1 MESTQSTTYEKKF
14 IRVGDIQL
22 HTVFAGP
29 EEGDPIVF
37 LHGFPEFWY
46 GWRKQIN
53 YFAEAGY
60 RVIVPDQRGYN
71 LSDKPADVSAYYIN
85 TLADD
90 VKHLVEA
97 LGYERVV
104 LVGHD
109 WGAAVAW
116 WVATLHPAILDR
128 LVILNVPYPT
138 VMNKQVQKGNWPQI
152 FKSWYIGFFQLPAM
166 PEFLISLNN
175 FAAFERI
182 LLQSS
187 NPGSFTP
194 DDIAEY
200 KIAWQQRGAVKA
212 MLNWYRA
219 MVRPLLRRER
229 NPLRERIRQN
239 LPLRMPVLM
248 LWGEND
254 VALTTDSARDSIDM
268 CENGELIFFPNATH
282 WLQHD
287 EADSVNQM
295 IHDFI
300 TETNDT

>member
-1 MESTQSTTYEKKF
+1 MESTTQQYEKRF
-14 IRVGDIQL
+14 VRAGDVQL

-29 EEGDPIVF
+29 EDGEPLVF

-46 GWRKQIN
+46 GWRKQIG
-53 YFAEAGY
+53 YFANAGY

-71 LSDKPADVSAYYIN
+71 LSDKPLDVSAYYIN

-90 VKHLVEA
+90 VKHLVET
-97 LGYERVV
+97 LGYERVY

-116 WVATLHPAILDR
+116 WVATLHPEILKK
-128 LVILNVPYPT
+128 LVILNVPYPS
-138 VMNKQVQKGNWPQI
+138 VMNKEVQSGNWQQI
-152 FKSWYIGFFQLPAM
+152 FKSWYVGFFQLPAM
-166 PEFLISLNN
+166 PEFVLSVNN
-175 FAAFERI
+175 FAAFERMMR
-182 LLQSS
+182 QSS

-194 DDIAEY
+194 DDFAEY
-200 KIAWQQRGAVKA
+200 RIAWQQRGALKS

-219 MVRPLLRRER
+219 MVRPLIQGKR
-229 NPLRERIRQN
+229 NPRKERIRQN
-239 LPLRMPVLM
+239 LPLTTPVLM

-254 VALTTDSARDSIDM
+254 VALTVDSARASIEL
-268 CENGELIFFPNATH
+268 CENGELIFFPDATH

-287 EADSVNQM
+287 KPDEVNHL

-300 TETNDT
+300 RDTSDAD